1 MRVAIITPGF
11 SAHASDWAIP
21 ALLNLACA
29 LAQKHEVHV
38 FSQRYPAGG
47 TYRFSGLVHHA
58 VGGGQEFGPASA
70 RIWLQTT
77 QAIIHQHRQTPF
89 DLLHAF
95 WADEAGFSA
104 ALAGVWLKRPVVVSL
119 GGGELTDLPDIHYG
133 AQRFLTRRLTTRYA
147 LEKAAL
153 VTAGSDYQLNLCRA
167 HAVPEAK
174 LHLAPL
180 GVDTRLFRPVD
191 SSPQN
196 RSHSGMLTPPLDQPV
211 MVQAASLLPV
221 KNQHLLL
228 KILSLAKKELPRL
241 RLNLAGSGPLQAEL
255 AGLARRLDLEQS
267 LVWRQQV
274 AYPAMVQLYRESH
287 LYLQT
292 SRHESQGMA
301 VLEAMACGLPV
312 LGTPVGVALDVA
324 CWPPQASA
332 EALAEQ
338 VIETLGNASRY
349 QELCRQARQMIEA
362 KYSLPVTTNRF
373 LKVYA
378 VALNPP

>member
-1 MRVAIITPGF
+1 MRIALVTPGF

-29 LAQKHEVHV
+29 LAQTHEIHV
-38 FSQRYPAGG
+38 FSQRYPAEG
-47 TYRFSGLVHHA
+47 TYRFSGLIHHA
-58 VGGGQEFGPASA
+58 VGGGQKFGPMSA

-104 ALAGVWLKRPVVVSL
+104 ALAGGWLKRPVVVSL
-119 GGGELTDLPDIHYG
+119 GGGELTYLPDIHYG

-147 LEKAAL
+147 LKKAAL
-153 VTAGSDYQLNLCRA
+153 VTAGSNYQLDLCRA
-167 HAVPEAK
+167 HDLPEAK
-174 LHLAPL
+174 LRLAPL
-180 GVDTRLFRPVD
+180 GVDAHLFQPVD
-191 SSPQN
+191 SSPQ
-196 RSHSGMLTPPLDQPV
+196 LDQPV
-211 MVQAASLLPV
+211 MVQAASLVPV

-228 KILSLAKKELPRL
+228 EVLSLAKKEIPQL

-255 AGLARRLDLEQS
+255 AKLARRLDLDQN

-274 AYPAMVQLYRESH
+274 AYPHLVQFYQESH

-312 LGTPVGVALDVA
+312 LGTPVGIAPEVA
-324 CWPPQASA
+324 CLLPQASA

-338 VIETLGNASRY
+338 VIEILGNTSRY
-349 QELCRQARQMIEA
+349 QELRRQARQIIEA
-362 KYSLPVTTNRF
+362 KYSLPVTTSRF

-378 VALNPP
+378 GTLNPL

>member
-1 MRVAIITPGF
+1 MRIAIITPGF

-21 ALLNLACA
+21 ALLNLARA
-29 LAQKHEVHV
+29 LAQQHEIHV
-38 FSQRYPAGG
+38 FSQRYPAKGV
-47 TYRFSGLVHHA
+47 YRFDGLIHHA
-58 VGGGQEFGPASA
+58 GGGGQKFGLRSA

-77 QAIIHQHRQTPF
+77 QAIIRQHRQTPF

-119 GGGELTDLPDIHYG
+119 GGSELTYLPDIDYG

-147 LEKAAL
+147 LKNAAL
-153 VTAGSDYQLNLCRA
+153 VTAGSNYQLDLCRA

-174 LHLAPL
+174 LRLAPL
-180 GVDTRLFRPVD
+180 GVDAHLFQPATLSLQSQPR
-191 SSPQN
+191 SEMLAPQ
-196 RSHSGMLTPPLDQPV
+196 LDQPV
-211 MVQAASLLPV
+211 MVQAASLVPV

-228 KILSLAKKELPRL
+228 EVLGLAKKEIPQLK
-241 RLNLAGSGPLQAEL
+241 LNLAGSGPLHANL
-255 AGLARRLDLEQS
+255 AGLARRLDLDQS

-274 AYPAMVQLYRESH
+274 AYADMVQLYQESH

-312 LGTPVGVALDVA
+312 LGTPVGVVRDVA
-324 CWPPQASA
+324 CLLPQTSA
-332 EALAEQ
+332 EALATQ
-338 VIETLGNASRY
+338 VIEIFRDESRY
-349 QELCRQARQMIEA
+349 QELRRQARQIIEA
-362 KYSLPVTTNRF
+362 KYSLPVTTNSF
-373 LKVYA
+373 LNIYDA
-378 VALNPP
+378 ALNTQ

>member
-1 MRVAIITPGF
+1 MRIAVVTPGF
-11 SAHASDWAIP
+11 SAHAGDWAIP

-29 LAQKHEVHV
+29 LAQTHEIHV
-38 FSQRYPAGG
+38 FSQRYPAEGA
-47 TYRFSGLVHHA
+47 YRFSGLVHHA
-58 VGGGQEFGPASA
+58 VGGGQKFGPTSA
-70 RIWLQTT
+70 RIWLQTR
-77 QAIIHQHRQTPF
+77 QAIIRQHRQTPF

-119 GGGELTDLPDIHYG
+119 GGGELTHLPDIDYG

-147 LEKAAL
+147 LKKAA
-153 VTAGSDYQLNLCRA
+153 VITAGSNYQLDLCRA
-167 HAVPEAK
+167 YAVPEAK

-180 GVDTRLFRPVD
+180 GVDTHLFQPVA
-191 SSPQN
+191 SPRQS
-196 RSHSGMLTPPLDQPV
+196 RSQPEIPVPPLDQPV
-211 MVQAASLLPV
+211 IVQAASLLPV

-228 KILSLAKKELPRL
+228 EVLSLAKKEFPRL
-241 RLNLAGSGPLQAEL
+241 KLNLAGSGPLQAEL
-255 AGLARRLDLEQS
+255 AGLARRLDLGQS

-274 AYPAMVQLYRESH
+274 AYPSMVQLYQESH

-312 LGTPVGVALDVA
+312 LGTPVGIAPEVA
-324 CWPPQASA
+324 CLPPQASA

-338 VIETLGNASRY
+338 VIEILGNPSRY
-349 QELCRQARQMIEA
+349 QELRRQARQLIEA
-362 KYSLPVTTNRF
+362 KYSLPVTTSLF
-373 LKVYA
+373 LEIYDA
-378 VALNPP
+378 ALNPL